1 MFKAHWYLPC
11 VMSWLVLNLAM
22 QHLTLNSSSLS
33 VFWREIRKIHIL
45 VGQNKWFCNKNID
58 LKDVDL
64 VPFYQHHRLH
74 LRACRHVLI
83 YPNPDR
89 LHRRHFW
96 RISFSS
102 AWCGNPCQ
110 NHLFLKDFIL
120 SIMIVWVTTIS
131 LLSQHS
137 SRNFHSRER
146 TFKKK
151 FVFLWN
157 WVLFVLKSQGSEAK
171 NLRCVRI
178 FTLTFVTWKHG
189 FKIKL

>member
-1 MFKAHWYLPC
+1 
-11 VMSWLVLNLAM
+11 MSWLVLNLAM

-74 LRACRHVLI
+74 LRVFRHVLI

-137 SRNFHSRER
+137 SRNFHSKER
-146 TFKKK
+146 TFKKVCFSVK
-151 FVFLWN
+151 LSFVCFEISRERSK
-157 WVLFVLKSQGSEAK
+157 KSA
-171 NLRCVRI
+171 VRTHFHFDFRNMETRKTHI
-178 FTLTFVTWKHG
+178 FFG
-189 FKIKL
+189 FKI